1 MAWQLLTRAV
11 MTGTLALAQTAGVPA
26 KPLDPVSAIV
36 DAFRDHDIVALSD
49 AHGNV
54 QSQNFLK
61 ALIRDPRF
69 TAVANDIVIEF
80 GNARYQD
87 VVDRYVR
94 GEAVDERAL
103 RSVWQNTT
111 VANEIP
117 VDQAFFETVRAVNA
131 TLPPDR
137 HLRVLLSDP
146 PIDWATVKTR
156 QDHFTWLAMRDTY
169 PAALLQI
176 EVLAKRR
183 RALLVYGQLHFQ
195 RRNVM
200 SNLEMDD
207 WRMQTIVSLIERSI
221 GAGRVFTI
229 WQFDDSGLAKAQA
242 DVASWPTPSIAAVR
256 GTRIG
261 AADITVLM
269 PSRGRM
275 SFATGKPSPVPEKDW
290 RPLRVEDQLDA
301 VLYLGP
307 QSTMTQSQPSG
318 RSCAEPGYLEER
330 LRRIALTGIPAFE
343 ADRARALCAGRQ

>member
-1 MAWQLLTRAV
+1 MRNKWPWQLLTRAV
-11 MTGTLALAQTAGVPA
+11 IAGTLALVQTDGVPA
-26 KPLDPVSAIV
+26 KPLDPVTAIA
-36 DAFRDHDIVALSD
+36 DAFRTHDIVALGD

-61 ALIRDPRF
+61 TLIRDPRF
-69 TAVANDIVIEF
+69 TAVANDIVVEF

-117 VDQAFFETVRAVNA
+117 VDQEFFETVRAVNA

-137 HLRVLLSDP
+137 RLRVLLSDP
-146 PIDWATVKTR
+146 PIDWAAVKTR

-169 PAALLQI
+169 PAALVQV

-207 WRMQTIVSLIERSI
+207 WRMQTIVSLIEHAI

-229 WQFDDSGLAKAQA
+229 WQFDDDGSRRRRRTWRHGRRHR
-242 DVASWPTPSIAAVR
+242 SPSC
-256 GTRIG
+256 G
-261 AADITVLM
+261 
-269 PSRGRM
+269 
-275 SFATGKPSPVPEKDW
+275 
-290 RPLRVEDQLDA
+290 
-301 VLYLGP
+301 
-307 QSTMTQSQPSG
+307 
-318 RSCAEPGYLEER
+318 
-330 LRRIALTGIPAFE
+330 
-343 ADRARALCAGRQ
+343 ARASAPRTSRS

>member
-11 MTGTLALAQTAGVPA
+11 ITGTLALAQTDGVPA
-26 KPLDPVSAIV
+26 KPLDPVTAIV
-36 DAFRDHDIVALSD
+36 DAFRTHDIVALCD

-61 ALIRDPRF
+61 TLIRDPRF

-80 GNARYQD
+80 GNPRYQD

-94 GEAVDERAL
+94 GEAVDERSL
-103 RSVWQNTT
+103 RAVWQNTT

-117 VDQAFFETVRAVNA
+117 VDQTFFETVRAVNA
-131 TLPPDR
+131 TLPPER
-137 HLRVLLSDP
+137 RLRVLLSDP
-146 PIDWATVKTR
+146 PIDWAAVKTR

-169 PAALLQI
+169 PAALVQI

-207 WRMQTIVSLIERSI
+207 WRMQTIVSLLERAI

-229 WQFDDSGLAKAQA
+229 WQFDDSGLSKAQA
-242 DVASWPTPSIAAVR
+242 DVATWPAPSIALVR

-275 SFATGKPSPVPEKDW
+275 SFATGKPVPVPENEW

-307 QSTMTQSQPSG
+307 KSTMTESQLSAK
-318 RSCAEPGYLEER
+318 SCSEPGYLDER
-330 LRRIALTGIPAFE
+330 LRRIALTGIPAAE
-343 ADRARALCAGRQ
+343 ADRARRLCSALH

>member
-1 MAWQLLTRAV
+1 MAFPLLTRVALA
-11 MTGTLALAQTAGVPA
+11 GTLALVQTEGVPA
-26 KPLDPVSAIV
+26 KPLDPVTAIV
-36 DAFRDHDIVALSD
+36 DAFRTHDVVALCD

-94 GEAVDERAL
+94 GEAVDERSL
-103 RSVWQNTT
+103 RAVWQNTT

-117 VDQAFFETVRAVNA
+117 VDQGFFETVRAVNA

-137 HLRVLLSDP
+137 RLRVLLSDP
-146 PIDWATVKTR
+146 PIDWTAVKTR
-156 QDHFTWLAMRDTY
+156 QDHFAWLAMRDTY
-169 PAALLQI
+169 PAALVQI

-207 WRMQTIVSLIERSI
+207 WRAQTIVSLIERGI
-221 GAGRVFTI
+221 GAGRVFTV
-229 WQFDDSGLAKAQA
+229 WQFDDELAKAQA
-242 DVASWPTPSIAAVR
+242 DVSSWPAPSIALVR

-269 PSRGRM
+269 PSRARM
-275 SFATGKPSPVPEKDW
+275 SFASGALVPVPEKDW
-290 RPLRVEDQLDA
+290 RPLRVEEQMDA

-307 QSTMTQSQPSG
+307 RSTMTASQPSDK
-318 RSCAEPGYLEER
+318 SCAEPGYLEER
-330 LRRIALTGIPAFE
+330 LRRIALTGIPPFE
-343 ADRARALCAGRQ
+343 ADRARALCAGRK